1 MKTTPIFLQSSVSLL
16 PGTLA
21 QFAAQDLQHPFNQ
34 HMLIRSIQFSLLW
47 SDAIGFI
54 TNIGNSVRFQ
64 LRLGR
69 IGITG
74 GNSYVPMWSFGKEI
88 SNLLEAIWLTQ
99 GGVQYHRD
107 TFTWV
112 LPRPLLVPAYSAQ
125 IAVAT
130 RTSGDS
136 VATADA
142 TTAVTA
148 RISYS
153 GVALPKGFRLPDTF
167 DVPYVSAFC
176 DATTGNTGHSNE
188 IDLKNGFDHPMKI
201 QRLIG
206 RLQYKLSEGG
216 TRDIDYL
223 GIEPTVQILDSRGDY
238 IVNPHAQF
246 NEVFDVL
253 GRDMPVRSVLEPGQ
267 NFAID
272 INGKLNSGGTLASDS
287 DSVMFPTV
295 SMIGHHQMPVR
306 EI

>member
-16 PGTLA
+16 PGSLA

-34 HMLIRSIQFSLLW
+34 HMLIRSVQISLFW
-47 SDAIGFI
+47 GDAV
-54 TNIGNSVRFQ
+54 TAATPPMNIGNSVRFQ

-74 GNSYVPMWSFGKEI
+74 GNSYVPAWSFGKKI
-88 SNLLEAIWLTQ
+88 SNLLEAIQIKQNNT
-99 GGVQYHRD
+99 YYRRN
-107 TFTWV
+107 TFTWI
-112 LPRPLLVPAYSAQ
+112 LPRPLLVPAYSSL

-136 VATADA
+136 VAVADP
-142 TTAVTA
+142 TIAVTT
-148 RISYS
+148 RIAYS

-176 DATTGNTGHSNE
+176 DATTGTTGHSNE
-188 IDLKNGFDHPMKI
+188 LDLKNGFDHPMKI

-206 RLQYKLSEGG
+206 RLQHTATNAGNV
-216 TRDIDYL
+216 DYL
-223 GIEPTVQILDSRGDY
+223 GTTPTVQILDSAGNY

-253 GRDMPVRSVLEPGQ
+253 GRDMPVGSALAPGQ

-272 INGKLNSGGTLASDS
+272 INNKLSAAKTVAAPST
-287 DSVMFPTV
+287 MFPTV
-295 SMIGHHQMPVR
+295 SMIGHHSMPIR